1 MSQQQAEPQKV
12 PTVLVSRP
20 GIRREAL
27 RAVLATVPWL
37 EIGGTAGDGLTAIN
51 LVQLHRPSLLVVDSN
66 LLEDEILA
74 LVKQVKESWDHI
86 RCLVFTDTA
95 SQQQK
100 VLAGGADAALGR
112 DGSARQLHETL
123 ERFRQIV

>member
-1 MSQQQAEPQKV
+1 MSQQVEPQKV
-12 PTVLVSRP
+12 ATVLVSRP

-51 LVQLHRPSLLVVDSN
+51 LVRLHRPTLLVVDSN

-123 ERFRQIV
+123 ERFRQTA

>member
-1 MSQQQAEPQKV
+1 MSQQTELQRV
-12 PTVLVSRP
+12 PMVLVSRP

-51 LVQLHRPSLLVVDSN
+51 LVRVHQPSLLVVDSN
-66 LLEDEILA
+66 LLEEEILA
-74 LVKQVKESWDHI
+74 LVKQVKEARSHI

-95 SQQQK
+95 SQQQRM
-100 VLAGGADAALGR
+100 LAGGADAALVR
-112 DGSARQLHETL
+112 DGAPRHLNQTL
-123 ERFRQIV
+123 ERLRQTI